1 MPLKKGKSPETISR
15 NIREFH
21 GGETYGKTKAKF
33 GKEKAD
39 KQAVAVALSEARR
52 SGGGGGLNSMVKK
65 QKPTRGY

>member
-1 MPLKKGKSPETISR
+1 MPLKKGSSKKIISE
-15 NIREFH
+15 NISEFH

-39 KQAVAVALSEARR
+39 KQAVAVALSQARR
-52 SGGGGGLNSMVKK
+52 SGGGLNSMVKK